1 MDKHPVAMNAPRGG
15 RRAAAWNQ
23 PVPTLV
29 VVRRMAVFS
38 IPWCPQYAF
47 GAL

>member
-1 MDKHPVAMNAPRGG
+1 M
-15 RRAAAWNQ
+15 
-23 PVPTLV
+23 V

-38 IPWCPQYAF
+38 IPWYPQYAF